1 MLGVV
6 SRDIGCIPA
15 AWKNDRGAELILL
28 TDDGIDI
35 DFREKVGNGGCQ
47 QRGLLSRRGEWAIC
61 FENKALKGE
70 NNSPPPFASSP
81 APLHPLRAG
90 SAGSIGR
97 GKYSH
102 HKNRIAGAYDSAM
115 SGVSLMPWDIT
126 PTTYHLPPNS

>member
-1 MLGVV
+1 V
-6 SRDIGCIPA
+6 SRDIGYTLA
-15 AWKNDRGAELILL
+15 VWKNDGGAELIFL
-28 TDDGIDI
+28 THDGIDI

-90 SAGSIGR
+90 YAGSIGR

-102 HKNRIAGAYDSAM
+102 HKNRIPAAYDIAM
-115 SGVSLMPWDIT
+115 SGVSLTSWDIT
-126 PTTYHLPPNS
+126 SRK